1 MPLIEIDNVTKQYH
15 KGDETIT
22 PLQEVTL
29 DIEQGEFLSLM
40 GASGTGKSTLLNL
53 IASIDK
59 PDSGRITVDGTQI
72 TQLSRTKLAKWR
84 AANLGYIFQTHNL
97 VPVLTAYENIE
108 LPLLLLPINRSERR
122 KRIEIALKAVDLLD
136 RADHYPRQMSGGQE
150 QRVGIARAIVAHPKV
165 VVADEPTGDLDP
177 DSSAQILGLLKRLK
191 EQLDVTLLMVTHD
204 AAAAEIADK
213 QFRLDYGKLVQT
225 GGTGFTSD
233 TGVSTAEKLI
243 STTSPA
249 QDNA

>member
-1 MPLIEIDNVTKQYH
+1 MTLIEIKNVTKRFH

-22 PLQEVTL
+22 PLDAVSL
-29 DIEQGEFLSLM
+29 NIEQGEFISLM

-59 PDSGRITVDGTQI
+59 PDSGSIAIDGTDI
-72 TQLSRTKLAKWR
+72 TRLSRTKLANWR
-84 AANLGYIFQTHNL
+84 AANMGYIFQTHNL

-108 LPLLLLPINRSERR
+108 LPLLLLPMSRSERR
-122 KRIEIALKAVDLLD
+122 KRIEVAMQAVDLLD

-165 VVADEPTGDLDP
+165 VVADEPTGDLDLNT
-177 DSSAQILGLLKRLK
+177 SNQILDLLKRLK
-191 EQLDVTLLMVTHD
+191 EQLHVTLLMVTHD
-204 AAAAEIADK
+204 ADAAQIADK

-225 GGTGFTSD
+225 GGAGFEP
-233 TGVSTAEKLI
+233 VVFPEVQETAG
-243 STTSPA
+243 
-249 QDNA
+249 